1 MSAANADQIALWNED
16 LGQRWV
22 REQARLDASIAP
34 FGAAALRAAAV
45 RVGEVV
51 LDIGCGCGDT
61 SLFLAKAVS
70 PGGEVLGVDVSA
82 PMLARA
88 DARAAE
94 AGLQNV
100 RFAEGDASSAKL
112 GGPFDLLFSRF
123 GVMFFD
129 DPPKA
134 FAHLRSAIKP
144 GGRMAFVCWRSFAEN
159 EWARLP
165 ALAAISVL
173 GPPSTPSDPIA
184 PGPFALG
191 DALRTRA
198 ILEGAG
204 WREVSIAPF
213 DAPMKMGRDVADAAW
228 WSTQMGPAGAML
240 REAGEDKRDAVV
252 AALTQALE
260 PFAGADGVALPGAV
274 WIVSATA

>member
-1 MSAANADQIALWNED
+1 MADGNTDQITLWNKD

-34 FGAAALRAAAV
+34 FGAAALKVAAAQS
-45 RVGEVV
+45 GELI

-61 SLFLAKAVS
+61 SLLLAQAAA
-70 PGGEVLGVDVSA
+70 PGGRVLGVDVSA

-88 DARAAE
+88 RARAKE
-94 AGLQNV
+94 AGLDTV
-100 RFAEGDASSAKL
+100 RFEEGDASSAPL

-129 DPPKA
+129 DPLQA
-134 FAHLRSAIKP
+134 FRHMRSAMKAT
-144 GGRMAFVCWRSFAEN
+144 GRMAFVCWRGFAEN
-159 EWARLP
+159 AWATTP
-165 ALAAISVL
+165 AAAAIRVL
-173 GPPSTPSDPIA
+173 GPPKPGDPLA
-184 PGPFALG
+184 PGPFAFG
-191 DALRTRA
+191 DADRTRA

-204 WREVSIAPF
+204 WRDVVLEAF
-213 DAPMKMGRDVADAAW
+213 DAPMVMGRDVADAAW

-240 REAGEDKRDAVV
+240 REAGEHRREEVI
-252 AALTQALE
+252 AALVDVLKPHEGPA
-260 PFAGADGVALPGAV
+260 GVALPGAV

>member
-1 MSAANADQIALWNED
+1 MTAGNADQIALWNED

-34 FGAAALRAAAV
+34 FGAAALKAAAAKS
-45 RVGEVV
+45 GEVV

-61 SLFLAKAVS
+61 SLLLAQAAA
-70 PGGEVLGVDVSA
+70 PGGRVLGVDVSA

-88 DARAAE
+88 RARAKE
-94 AGLQNV
+94 AGLDTV
-100 RFAEGDASSAKL
+100 RFEEGDASSATL

-129 DPPKA
+129 DPLKA
-134 FAHLRSAIKP
+134 FRHMRSAMKP
-144 GGRMAFVCWRSFAEN
+144 TGRMAFVCWRGFAEN
-159 EWARLP
+159 AWATTP
-165 ALAAISVL
+165 AAAAIRVL
-173 GPPSTPSDPIA
+173 GAPKPGDPFA
-184 PGPFALG
+184 PGPFAFG
-191 DALRTRA
+191 DADRTRA

-204 WREVSIAPF
+204 WRAVTLEAF
-213 DAPMKMGRDVADAAW
+213 DAPMVMGRDVADAAW

-240 REAGEDKRDAVV
+240 REAGEHRREEVI
-252 AALTQALE
+252 AALVDALK
-260 PFAGADGVALPGAV
+260 PFAGPAGVALPGAV

>member
-1 MSAANADQIALWNED
+1 MSAENADQIALWNED

-22 REQARLDASIAP
+22 REQARLDATITP
-34 FGAAALRAAAV
+34 FGAAALKAAAA

-61 SLFLAKAVS
+61 SLDLAKAVS
-70 PGGEVLGVDVSA
+70 PGGQVLGVDVSA

-94 AGLQNV
+94 MKLQNV

-112 GGPFDLLFSRF
+112 GGPYDLLFSRF

-129 DPPKA
+129 DPAKA
-134 FAHLRSAIKP
+134 FAHLRSAMKP

-159 EWARLP
+159 VWARVP
-165 ALAAISVL
+165 AMAAIGVL
-173 GPPSTPSDPIA
+173 GAQKPGDPFA

-191 DALRTRA
+191 DADRTRA

-204 WREVSIAPF
+204 WRDVVMTPF
-213 DAPMKMGRDVADAAW
+213 DAPMKMGRDLDDAAW
-228 WSTQMGPAGAML
+228 WATQMGPAGAML
-240 REAGEDKRDAVV
+240 REAGEEKREPVI
-252 AALTQALE
+252 AALREALKPHVTTE
-260 PFAGADGVALPGAV
+260 GVALPGAV
-274 WIVSATA
+274 WIVSASA